1 MNHDKG
7 EEERELD
14 ILTKDLECLQI
25 EINKVT
31 TRIKD
36 IRSKCENK
44 EPITKTD
51 KKKELQ
57 VGDSVIVT
65 GTYRNRKGVTGTIV
79 KITPAQVRLRPHNGN
94 DEFQIYK
101 QNIKLT

>member
-1 MNHDKG
+1 MNHDKE

-14 ILTKDLECLQI
+14 ILTKDLERLQI
-25 EINKVT
+25 QINKVT
-31 TRIKD
+31 TRIND
-36 IRSKCENK
+36 IRLKRDNK
-44 EPITKTD
+44 EPITRTD

-57 VGDSVIVT
+57 IGDSVIVT
-65 GTYRNRKGVTGTIV
+65 GTYRNHKGVTGTIV

-101 QNIKLT
+101 QNVKLT